1 MKRRQFLAGAGAAT
15 TGLVGYLGA
24 RITNVRHY
32 APLETVDDALAPG
45 ERIFEAA
52 RLLHVLDHRAVTR
65 VTVLDDGM
73 TDDAYEVGRYRHQ
86 MQPSRRRHLFAYTT
100 FAVANADVPPVAYFG
115 PHTRLHHHE
124 ATQDDHDLPL
134 TTVAYFSPG
143 TIVYDP
149 TAETPGSPDEHL
161 RVNDADDRVQRGP
174 GLARTSGDRPELHDY
189 VLTPDVAW
197 ERLEETDET
206 ASYEITDRDEY
217 AKVPPVSTLAGGVGA
232 NSRIAATL
240 NRDTGRLLE
249 LDERRVV
256 EQPVDGG
263 ADRRWFTYRIETRFD
278 RYGEATAR
286 MPDGPVPRPSPR
298 NRLRELWLDLT
309 TY

>member
-1 MKRRQFLAGAGAAT
+1 MNRRQFVAGTGATVAGV
-15 TGLVGYLGA
+15 GGYLGA
-24 RITNVRHY
+24 RVANVRHY
-32 APLETVDDALAPG
+32 APRETVDEAMVPS

-65 VTVLDDGM
+65 VTVLDDG
-73 TDDAYEVGRYRHQ
+73 TNDDPYEMGRYRHQ
-86 MQPSRRRHLFAYTT
+86 MQPSRRRYLLAYTT
-100 FAVANADVPPVAYFG
+100 FAVANEGAPPVDRFG
-115 PHTRLHHHE
+115 AHTRYHHHE
-124 ATQDDHDLPL
+124 ATRDDHDLPV
-134 TTVAYFSPG
+134 TTVAYLSPG

-149 TAETPGSPDEHL
+149 TAETPGSPGEHP
-161 RVNDADDRVQRGP
+161 RVDDTDDRVVRAP
-174 GLARTSGDRPELHDY
+174 GTARSSDVASQQHDY

-206 ASYEITDRDEY
+206 ASYEVTGREEY
-217 AKVPPVSTLAGGVGA
+217 AKVPPLSALASGVGA
-232 NSRIAATL
+232 DSRIIATL
-240 NRDTGRLLE
+240 DRDTGRLLE

-263 ADRRWFTYRIETRFD
+263 ADRRWYAYRIETTFD

-286 MPDGPVPRPSPR
+286 MPDGPVPRPSPLEY
-298 NRLRELWLDLT
+298 LRERWLDLV